1 MNRDAA
7 ILVRISISQWSGR
20 RADAKASATVQSAH
34 HVGSNSGRYVKEL
47 LPGNESL
54 AEVARLSR
62 DIRGWQYSVSL
73 PWDNDGWRVIPS
85 ARWMEYAA
93 ELRAWREKW
102 NAQVNG
108 FIAAYPGLV
117 EAARAS
123 LNGLWRESDYP
134 APHTIGALFGV
145 QHRTQPI
152 PSAADIRL
160 KASDEEIA
168 AVRAETQQQIEA
180 SLKAAQADI
189 VQRLRDTLGH
199 MVERLQANGAIFR
212 DSLFANLA
220 DLAQL
225 IPRLTIEPDM
235 QLDAITAR
243 VAKLAQTDPDI
254 VRDNIRERA
263 SVARSANAILDS
275 IVSAYGP
282 AEVAND

>member
-102 NAQVNG
+102 DAQVNG
-108 FIAAYPGLV
+108 FISAYPGLV

-123 LNGLWRESDYP
+123 LNGLWRASDYP
-134 APHTIGALFGV
+134 ASHTIGALFGV

-160 KASDEEIA
+160 QASDDELA

-220 DLAQL
+220 DLARL
-225 IPRLTIEPDM
+225 IPRLTIEPDV

-243 VAKLAQTDPDI
+243 VAKLAQTDPDT
-254 VRDNIRERA
+254 VRDNTRERA
-263 SVARSANAILDS
+263 TVARSANAILDS

-282 AEVAND
+282 AEVTND